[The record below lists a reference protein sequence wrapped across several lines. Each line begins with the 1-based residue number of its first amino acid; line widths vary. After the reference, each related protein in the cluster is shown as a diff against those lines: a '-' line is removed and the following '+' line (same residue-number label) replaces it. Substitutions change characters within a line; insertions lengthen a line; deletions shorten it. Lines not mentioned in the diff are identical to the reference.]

1 MTDKQKTAIKVL
13 IGSILSA
20 ILAFVSAYFLE
31 SCASVSASVEKAT
44 LDVQPIQKSSSE
56 YSEQVY
62 EDSLLELDS
71 IN

>member
-31 SCASVSASVEKAT
+31 GCASVSASIEKAQ
-44 LDVQPIQKSSSE
+44 LDVQPIQKFSSE
-56 YSEQVY
+56 YSE
-62 EDSLLELDS
+62 
-71 IN
+71 

>member
-31 SCASVSASVEKAT
+31 GCASVSASVEKAT
-44 LDVQPIQKSSSE
+44 LDVQPMQKSSSE

-62 EDSLLELDS
+62 EDSLFELNS